1 MMNRKHTSALVL
13 LFGFLGGCSQPQP
26 AKQEAGAQAPPITK
40 ADQEDCLQAARQF
53 LGPEAVMLKCG
64 HLSDAGHLE
73 AVAAIRV
80 RGLKDDKAGIPIS
93 KLKILRRAKSQW
105 NLELNIDKEI
115 TNSAGYIGIDYI
127 DDSTSFVFY
136 RGEISDR
143 RAIWGDR
150 EPSQF
155 ILALDFMNRA
165 GKVDEGG
172 IGIGIGWNP
181 AVGRFQEIE
190 PNGEEFAP
198 ERKNPKHIRTSN
210 CGHSCTD

>member
-1 MMNRKHTSALVL
+1 M
-13 LFGFLGGCSQPQP
+13 
-26 AKQEAGAQAPPITK
+26 
-40 ADQEDCLQAARQF
+40 
-53 LGPEAVMLKCG
+53 
-64 HLSDAGHLE
+64 
-73 AVAAIRV
+73 AAIRV
-80 RGLKDDKAGIPIS
+80 RGLKDDRSGVPIS
-93 KLKILRRAKSQW
+93 KLVILRRAKSQW

-115 TNSAGYIGIDYI
+115 TNSAGYIGIDFI
-127 DDSTSFVFY
+127 DDSDPFQYY
-136 RGEISDR
+136 RAKVSDR
-143 RAIWGDR
+143 AAIWGDR
-150 EPSQF
+150 EPSKF
-155 ILALDFMNRA
+155 TLVLDFMNRA